1 MGDGVRDLVPTR
13 YALPSAIKLQNVV
26 MGTTSICNAS
36 CIHCPTNKLETR
48 HLARGT
54 MSMSLFK
61 QIVNQLAASEVTV
74 AGPISFGLFG
84 DGLVDPNVV
93 ERVAYLRERLPT
105 SFINVNT
112 NGAAYLR
119 DKHIQLLETINAV
132 SLHIESLNAFTYNRL
147 MAPLRLER
155 VLPRCLALAEDF
167 GKKLFISVPL
177 SRANQ
182 HEKSAIQTFFVERGA
197 GNVNFPPMMNRCSD
211 NPIFSELAFKPH
223 PMTCR
228 SDLLADFIVDW
239 AGDVYACCQDFSKK
253 LKIGDM
259 SRQSLREMLD
269 SIERKELGAMLDAGR
284 WKELPTCSKCQYDCG
299 SGDSEIAPKEHTK
312 ILLKER

>member
-1 MGDGVRDLVPTR
+1 
-13 YALPSAIKLQNVV
+13 
-26 MGTTSICNAS
+26 
-36 CIHCPTNKLETR
+36 
-48 HLARGT
+48 
-54 MSMSLFK
+54 MSLFK

-147 MAPLRLER
+147 MAPLRLDR

-167 GKKLFISVPL
+167 GKKLFISV
-177 SRANQ
+177 
-182 HEKSAIQTFFVERGA
+182 
-197 GNVNFPPMMNRCSD
+197 
-211 NPIFSELAFKPH
+211 
-223 PMTCR
+223 
-228 SDLLADFIVDW
+228 
-239 AGDVYACCQDFSKK
+239 
-253 LKIGDM
+253 
-259 SRQSLREMLD
+259 
-269 SIERKELGAMLDAGR
+269 AM
-284 WKELPTCSKCQYDCG
+284 KN
-299 SGDSEIAPKEHTK
+299 
-312 ILLKER
+312 